1 MNEVKLIGKVW
12 RNPELKFTTNG
23 KSYIKSSILV
33 SRGKDKKEG
42 DFIPIMLWGG
52 TAEEFVNTVRERTLI
67 ELRGNLRSGSYVD
80 KNGNKKY
87 TLDVLV
93 NDFVVK
99 DNIDTSRNI
108 DYNMTMDEDVPF

>member
-1 MNEVKLIGKVW
+1 MNDVKLIGKVW
-12 RNPELKFTTNG
+12 KTPELKFTTNG

-42 DFIPIMLWGG
+42 DFIPIMLWGEI
-52 TAEEFVNTVRERTLI
+52 AEEFVNTVQERGI
-67 ELRGNLRSGSYVD
+67 VEIRGSLRSGSYID
-80 KNGNKKY
+80 KTGNKRY

-99 DNIDTSRNI
+99 DNVDTPQNI
-108 DYNMTMDEDVPF
+108 DYNEIIDEDVPF

>member
-1 MNEVKLIGKVW
+1 MNDVKLIGKVW
-12 RNPELKFTTNG
+12 KTPELKFTTNG

-33 SRGKDKKEG
+33 SRGRDKKEG
-42 DFIPIMLWGG
+42 DFIPIMLWGEN
-52 TAEEFVNTVRERTLI
+52 AENFVNIVTEKTVI
-67 ELRGNLRSGSYVD
+67 ELRGCLRSGSYID

-99 DNIDTSRNI
+99 DNVDTSRSI
-108 DYNMTMDEDVPF
+108 DYNITIDEDVPF